1 MVSGRVVPRRDCS
14 LVCPDAMCWH
24 IIDSD
29 GRSELC
35 GAHRDV
41 GGARGCRRGGTT
53 TTPAAAAAASTTTA
67 CACSGMSFSFSGSEG
82 RLSWSWIG
90 CCTTSAASATTAAA
104 ASDSRTRYRRRGALR
119 VSSFPLPPMAA
130 HTGANRSVT
139 TPQKTMKLRSAK
151 ANESRRL
158 KRLGMGGGRVR
169 IQGVKRACSQVRFVM
184 MAV

>member
-41 GGARGCRRGGTT
+41 GGTT
-53 TTPAAAAAASTTTA
+53 TTPAAATAASTTTA

-90 CCTTSAASATTAAA
+90 CCTTSAAAATTAAA
-104 ASDSRTRYRRRGALR
+104 SGSRTRYRRRGALR